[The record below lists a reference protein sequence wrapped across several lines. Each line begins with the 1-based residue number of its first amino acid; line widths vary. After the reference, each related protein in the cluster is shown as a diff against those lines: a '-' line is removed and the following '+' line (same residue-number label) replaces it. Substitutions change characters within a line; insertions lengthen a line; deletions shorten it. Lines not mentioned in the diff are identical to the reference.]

1 MEIAIG
7 IRHAATTTLGRKMLI
22 MVEPTNHMISCD
34 FIEGPTKRS
43 TNSAILLLSPV
54 VSQDL
59 VRISAPRSNT
69 TRSVKY

>member
-1 MEIAIG
+1 
-7 IRHAATTTLGRKMLI
+7 